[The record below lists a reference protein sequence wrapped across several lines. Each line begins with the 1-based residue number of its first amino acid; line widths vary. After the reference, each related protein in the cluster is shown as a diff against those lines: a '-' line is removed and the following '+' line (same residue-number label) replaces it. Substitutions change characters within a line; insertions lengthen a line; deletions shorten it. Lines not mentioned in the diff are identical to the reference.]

1 MKRSLALRH
10 LALATA
16 LAAAGLGVATCKR
29 APPGGQLRIAFF
41 PNLTHAHAL
50 VGQSEG
56 RFAQAVGAPVA
67 VRQLNAGPAAM
78 EALLAGDVDVAYV
91 GPGPAIIAFLRSQGA
106 ALRVVAGAVS
116 GGAVLVARTARSPK
130 DLAGKRVASPQLGN
144 TQDIALRTWVKSQGM
159 AVGEGRSDV
168 RVFPLSNPDILGL
181 FARGEIEAAWVPE
194 PWGAR
199 LRAEAGAHILVDERD
214 LWEDRKFP
222 TTVVVATRRALETRR
237 REVVAMLRAHVAL
250 TDRWKADP
258 AGFARAANAEYGK
271 LTGHPL
277 SDPIL
282 QDAFSRLEPTV
293 DPLQRQLGL
302 CARHAQELEFA
313 PAGDVSGIVD
323 ASALKEAR
331 AR

>member
-1 MKRSLALRH
+1 MSRRSPFF
-10 LALATA
+10 TVA
-16 LAAAGLGVATCKR
+16 LAAVLAFVALGVTTCRK
-29 APPGGQLRIAFF
+29 APPGGQLRIAYF

-50 VGQSEG
+50 LGQGEG

-67 VRQLNAGPAAM
+67 MRQLNAGPAAM

-116 GGAVLVARTARSPK
+116 GGAVLIVRTAKSAK

-144 TQDIALRTWVKSQGM
+144 TQDIALRTWVMSQGM
-159 AVGEGRSDV
+159 AVGEGRSQV
-168 RVFPLSNPDILGL
+168 RVFPLANSDILGL

-199 LRAEAGAHILVDERD
+199 LHAEAGGHILVDERD
-214 LWEDRKFP
+214 LWEERRFP

-237 REVVAMLRAHVAL
+237 RDVVAVLRAHVAL

-277 SDPIL
+277 SDSIL
-282 QDAFSRLEPTV
+282 QDAFSRLEPTT

-313 PAGDVSGIVD
+313 PVGDVSGIVD
-323 ASALKEAR
+323 ASALEEAR
-331 AR
+331 AP